1 MVSCDGSDDSHT
13 EESPCL
19 IAEVLSPSTKWV
31 DRREKRFAYLQLE
44 SLKRYLL
51 IDPESRTVEHVER
64 RNGELFSSMLGVA
77 ATLTLTCPAIEF
89 PVADLFVGL

>member
-1 MVSCDGSDDSHT
+1 MRALHT

-64 RNGELFSSMLGVA
+64 RNGEWFRSVLGVA
-77 ATLTLTCPAIEF
+77 ATRTLTCPAIEL